1 MRIYVSLPIT
11 GYDLGERKARALEL
25 KRRLEREG
33 HEAVTPFDL
42 DWEEGRDYAH
52 YMGRDIEALLRCD
65 AAYLDKGWEES
76 KGCRLEY
83 WAARIFERG
92 IIYQDNGYGKEK

>member
-11 GYDLGERKARALEL
+11 GYDLEERKARASEL
-25 KRRLEREG
+25 KSKFEQEG

-42 DWEEGRDYAH
+42 EWEEGRDYAH

-65 AAYLDKGWEES
+65 AAYFDKGWGKS
-76 KGCRLEY
+76 RGCKLEH
-83 WAARIFERG
+83 WAARIFKVG
-92 IIYQDNGYGKEK
+92 II